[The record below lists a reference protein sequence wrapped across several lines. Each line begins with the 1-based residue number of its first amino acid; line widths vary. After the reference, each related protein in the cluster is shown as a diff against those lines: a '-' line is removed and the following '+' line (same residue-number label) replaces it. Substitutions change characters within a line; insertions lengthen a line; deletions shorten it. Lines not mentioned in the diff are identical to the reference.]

1 MALAAIILVQV
12 DMQTTVSSWNHNIA
26 WKPTGQQ
33 DRAIGILGFRSD
45 YL

>member
-26 WKPTGQQ
+26 
-33 DRAIGILGFRSD
+33 
-45 YL
+45 